1 MVFRA
6 GRRRAP
12 HRADEGATADTIRG
26 RLLARSHQIG
36 SVTKI
41 ITHIAD
47 GTRLL
52 ALNATIE
59 AARAGGAGLGFAVV
73 ASEVSTLAQETA
85 KTTGD
90 ISRPIDEM
98 RGATDHAVDAI
109 SRWARWRAI
118 SPGRSTHCPRAPR
131 SSSTR
136 SGPEW
141 PFAGQATRTG
151 PERYFGGP
159 ASFFAGMST
168 IRCESL
174 SPSTPEYSS
183 SS

>member
-109 SRWARWRAI
+109 SPMG
-118 SPGRSTHCPRAPR
+118 SV
-131 SSSTR
+131 
-136 SGPEW
+136 
-141 PFAGQATRTG
+141 
-151 PERYFGGP
+151 
-159 ASFFAGMST
+159 ASDLS
-168 IRCESL
+168 REVDSL
-174 SPSTPEYSS
+174 SASAKEFLDAVRA
-183 SS
+183 